1 MNCRFKAVAASF
13 KESQFLFARLAVQ
26 NAHTHTAAVRCS
38 LHTEFLSSASPS
50 AALSGIIT
58 SLPHFDTCH
67 SQLGIR
73 SSLWARSRWHPRRQ
87 QLPLPVSLLPPPP
100 PQHTSVHIIPLHT
113 ASSLDSSKHV
123 DPWRRRMRRRRR
135 VEVGPGCQMVPAGTK
150 RKEMQREGTEEDLCS
165 LNVEVFP
172 DIKSF
177 AILHL
182 LLCAPRQ

>member
-38 LHTEFLSSASPS
+38 LHTEFLRSASPS

-100 PQHTSVHIIPLHT
+100 PPTHLCPYHPAAHRLFPGLIQ
-113 ASSLDSSKHV
+113 ACRSL
-123 DPWRRRMRRRRR
+123 
-135 VEVGPGCQMVPAGTK
+135 E
-150 RKEMQREGTEEDLCS
+150 EEDEEEEEGGGGTWVSDGSCRHKKKGNAERRNRGRL
-165 LNVEVFP
+165 VFP
-172 DIKSF
+172 ECWSF
-177 AILHL
+177 S
-182 LLCAPRQ
+182 RY